1 VLNVGDSPARWQTQ
15 CCTGGR
21 AEGVARWRAWLFWAG
36 VRIGGAR
43 HFTKTPTRSGFSS
56 SGDRKGKAPRL
67 ALRGF
72 QLPRRGVQACEESC
86 QRASKS
92 KTPKFRGLRGFYF
105 LLSGCGLG
113 GLGRH
118 NIRAD
123 TMNHYDHRLQISAIQ
138 PAMSGLLFAWRKVMI
153 ATEKDRDIL
162 VRPLWGIIAAKAW
175 PVRSPSPGRS
185 VVAWTTAM
193 PSPGAGGGYAGVCQ
207 KPNPF
212 SCQNKN
218 DPNFAYLAVTPVQ

>member
-1 VLNVGDSPARWQTQ
+1 
-15 CCTGGR
+15 
-21 AEGVARWRAWLFWAG
+21 
-36 VRIGGAR
+36 
-43 HFTKTPTRSGFSS
+43 
-56 SGDRKGKAPRL
+56 
-67 ALRGF
+67 
-72 QLPRRGVQACEESC
+72 
-86 QRASKS
+86 
-92 KTPKFRGLRGFYF
+92 
-105 LLSGCGLG
+105 
-113 GLGRH
+113 
-118 NIRAD
+118 
-123 TMNHYDHRLQISAIQ
+123 
-138 PAMSGLLFAWRKVMI
+138 MI